1 MESVLKVR
9 IQTKYEHDVEEVRG
23 IIIYGNCCYYS
34 VDNLI
39 LYKFYKSRK
48 MKENFQN
55 PNWSLWN
62 FPYWFL
68 DLYFSVWRDRNKS
81 ITIILSVH

>member
-55 PNWSLWN
+55 PN
-62 FPYWFL
+62 
-68 DLYFSVWRDRNKS
+68 
-81 ITIILSVH
+81 